1 MNMKSN
7 RMGMLASKSMRA
19 LFASVLLAA
28 SAAAHSE
35 SFRELELSP
44 DDALQVSL
52 LEVEQALRSE
62 SGAPDYTHF
71 ALYNEAWD
79 APDSSGGN
87 YIRPDRRRW
96 SICRGCEFQVGVG
109 GTYHSFEATGGVVIP
124 MTVSWDRGRWEF
136 GVFHFGEQTSDNNDE
151 NVERLVAKPYWGA
164 SLSRRFQF
172 FERGPLRAIFGFGVS
187 YRTEQDILS
196 ATHWNFSSQ
205 LGLRFQSPNFPAI
218 FELSA
223 RHWSNGGV
231 RTPNRGQD
239 FTILTV
245 RFDR

>member
-1 MNMKSN
+1 MNVN
-7 RMGMLASKSMRA
+7 SKHSVSTAKRA
-19 LFASVLLAA
+19 AFVLLAA
-28 SAAAHSE
+28 LMMMTSMASRAEILPDLFPTELAMRRVLDGGLLQDE
-35 SFRELELSP
+35 ALAPEIPFRPLYAQSLEVSNHRGARYP
-44 DDALQVSL
+44 DALSRAISVCEDC
-52 LEVEQALRSE
+52 EVQL
-62 SGAPDYTHF
+62 
-71 ALYNEAWD
+71 
-79 APDSSGGN
+79 
-87 YIRPDRRRW
+87 
-96 SICRGCEFQVGVG
+96 GVG
-109 GTYHSFEATGGVVIP
+109 GTYHSFGATGGTVIP
-124 MTVSWDRGRWEF
+124 LTVSWNRSRWEF
-136 GVFHFGEQTSDNNDE
+136 GVFHFSEQTSSDNDE
-151 NVERLVAKPYWGA
+151 NVERIVARPYWGA

-172 FERGPLRAIFGFGVS
+172 FERGPLRAIFGFGLS

-205 LGLRFQSPNFPAI
+205 FGLRFQSPQFPAI

>member
-1 MNMKSN
+1 MNVKAKHSLSTARRAVRVLLIALVAMTSMASRAALLPQFDSAELQLAPRVCDELPFDEELAPVIPPQASYEQLGGFSN
-7 RMGMLASKSMRA
+7 HRGSGYPGALSRA
-19 LFASVLLAA
+19 LPVCK
-28 SAAAHSE
+28 
-35 SFRELELSP
+35 
-44 DDALQVSL
+44 DC
-52 LEVEQALRSE
+52 EVHL
-62 SGAPDYTHF
+62 G
-71 ALYNEAWD
+71 
-79 APDSSGGN
+79 
-87 YIRPDRRRW
+87 I
-96 SICRGCEFQVGVG
+96 G
-109 GTYHSFEATGGVVIP
+109 GTYHSFGATGGTVLP
-124 MTVSWDRGRWEF
+124 LTVSWDRSRWEF
-136 GVFHFGEQTSDNNDE
+136 GVFHFSEQTSSDNDE
-151 NVERLVAKPYWGA
+151 NVERVVARPYWGA

-205 LGLRFQSPNFPAI
+205 FGLRFQSPRFPAI
-218 FELSA
+218 LELSA

>member
-1 MNMKSN
+1 MNVKSN
-7 RMGMLASKSMRA
+7 HSVATAKRTA
-19 LFASVLLAA
+19 FVLLTALMMTSLPSHAEILPDLFPTELAMTRVSDGGLLQDEALAA
-28 SAAAHSE
+28 E
-35 SFRELELSP
+35 ISFRPLYAQSLELSHHRGARFP
-44 DDALQVSL
+44 DALAT
-52 LEVEQALRSE
+52 ALSV
-62 SGAPDYTHF
+62 
-71 ALYNEAWD
+71 
-79 APDSSGGN
+79 
-87 YIRPDRRRW
+87 
-96 SICRGCEFQVGVG
+96 CEDCEIHLGVG
-109 GTYHSFEATGGVVIP
+109 GTYHSFGATGGTVVP
-124 MTVSWDRGRWEF
+124 LTVSWDRSRWEF
-136 GVFHFGEQTSDNNDE
+136 GVFHFSEQSSSDNNE
-151 NVERLVAKPYWGA
+151 NVERVVARPYWGA

-172 FERGPLRAIFGFGVS
+172 FERGPLRAIFGFGLS

-205 LGLRFQSPNFPAI
+205 FGLRFQSPQFPAS